1 MIMTRLN
8 LVEKVSQR
16 KKDVNI
22 TLDNISKL
30 SGLGNRTV
38 NRFFAGEDVKISTV
52 EKITNLLGLD
62 FAGHEVV
69 TVDELKD
76 KRANQNALY
85 IVGLVQDTSAL
96 EMQGLENKELNI
108 LITDTKEQFLNGE
121 YKKNL
126 WAS

>member
-1 MIMTRLN
+1 MTRLN

-108 LITDTKEQFLNGE
+108 LINETKEQFLSGD

>member
-1 MIMTRLN
+1 MTRLN
-8 LVEKVSQR
+8 LVEKVLQR

-108 LITDTKEQFLNGE
+108 LITETKEQFLNGE

>member
-108 LITDTKEQFLNGE
+108 LITETKEQFLNGE

>member
-1 MIMTRLN
+1 MTRLN
-8 LVEKVSQR
+8 LVEKVSKR

-38 NRFFAGEDVKISTV
+38 NRFFAGENVKISTV

-69 TVDELKD
+69 TADELKD

-96 EMQGLENKELNI
+96 EMQGLGNQELNV
-108 LITDTKEQFLNGE
+108 LINETKEQFLNGD